1 MRLTYVK
8 GALKD
13 LESVERTLRDRIRGK
28 LLWFASQEEPLSF
41 AEPLTGMPGIFRY
54 RIGAYRAFVTPEGTV
69 LLVLRIRKRSEA
81 YR

>member
-13 LESVERTLRDRIRGK
+13 LESIERTLRDRIRGK

-41 AEPLTGMPGIFRY
+41 AELLTGMPGIFRY
-54 RIGAYRAFVTPEGTV
+54 RVGAYRVFVTPEGTV